1 MTFKHTTTQVLTQR
15 FRDVMA
21 QIPAA
26 VAVVTTDAGDGPHGT
41 TVSSF
46 MSLSID
52 PPTMLISLDN
62 DSSLLAKLQR
72 GVTVGVN
79 ALTVDQ
85 GVLASRFAGQRKDD
99 APVEWEH
106 SDGTPPRLAAAHAWL
121 ALTVTELIVV
131 GDHTL
136 VIGAVDAAHATA
148 DAPLIY
154 WQRTYG
160 THTAT

>member
-1 MTFKHTTTQVLTQR
+1 MNSQPNTSEVLTQR

-62 DSSLLAKLQR
+62 DSSLLAKLHP

-85 GVLASRFAGQRKDD
+85 GALASRFAGQHRDD
-99 APVEWEH
+99 VRVVWEP
-106 SDGTPPRLAAAHAWL
+106 SDDTPPRLAAAHAWL